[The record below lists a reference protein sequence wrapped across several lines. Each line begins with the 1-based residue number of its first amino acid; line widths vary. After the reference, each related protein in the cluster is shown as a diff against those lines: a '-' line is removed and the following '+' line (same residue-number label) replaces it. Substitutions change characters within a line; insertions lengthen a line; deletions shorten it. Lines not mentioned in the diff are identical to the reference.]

1 MNSKVMNKK
10 IKNMFPE
17 YRDAMHILKQENPHF
32 ARLMQDHDELD
43 KEIIQLELDPV
54 RQIHDD
60 IESLKRKKLRLKD
73 EMYQHLRSFK
83 TQNS

>member
-17 YRDAMHILKQENPHF
+17 YRERMNTLKQENPHF
-32 ARLMQDHDELD
+32 ARLLEDHDALD
-43 KEIIQLELDPV
+43 KQIIQLELDPV
-54 RQIHDD
+54 CQIHDD

-73 EMYQHLRSFK
+73 EMYQILRVN
-83 TQNS
+83 TE